1 MVYQLQYKIPYEP
14 MHASKALDGNLH
26 DIRLEDETPEPG
38 LHLSMGTRNLIW
50 GRRIRPDHLPTA
62 MQIGGGQRGVTDYD
76 GYNGLTYVSPRFKV
90 LIESIEPGVHQ
101 FFLLRLLDK
110 AGNHLADH
118 WVRVICNRIDSV
130 DRANTTLVLKG
141 IQWRHPGELSDGQ
154 VPLAAVTS
162 QPVKLVFN
170 SSQVGNAHFWRDK
183 HILPGGLYCS
193 DDAARQIA
201 AAELTGIELIQAETV

>member
-1 MVYQLQYKIPYEP
+1 
-14 MHASKALDGNLH
+14 
-26 DIRLEDETPEPG
+26 
-38 LHLSMGTRNLIW
+38 
-50 GRRIRPDHLPTA
+50 

-76 GYNGLTYVSPRFKV
+76 GYNRLIYVSPRFRS
-90 LIESIEPGVHQ
+90 LIEAIEPGVHQ
-101 FFLLRLLDK
+101 FFPLRLLDK

-118 WVRVICNRIDSV
+118 WVWVVCNRIDSV

-141 IQWRHPGELSDGQ
+141 IQWRHPGELPDGQ
-154 VPLAAVTS
+154 VPQAAVAS

-193 DDAARQIA
+193 DDAARRIS